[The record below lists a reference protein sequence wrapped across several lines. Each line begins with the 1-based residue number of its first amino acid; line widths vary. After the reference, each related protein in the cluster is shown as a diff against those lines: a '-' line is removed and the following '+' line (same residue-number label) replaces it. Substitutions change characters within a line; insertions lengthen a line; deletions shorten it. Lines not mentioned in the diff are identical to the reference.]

1 MSEPKIAQRFPCV
14 KDMEPGEYWWCACGN
29 SQNQPFCDGSHA
41 RLNTGILPIR
51 VELKEKK
58 KVAWCGCK
66 HSDRKPYCDGSHA
79 RLPQDAGGA
88 PNSSGKS

>member
-41 RLNTGILPIR
+41 RLNTGIRMILGFSS
-51 VELKEKK
+51 LK
-58 KVAWCGCK
+58 
-66 HSDRKPYCDGSHA
+66 
-79 RLPQDAGGA
+79 PQRTSPSASLIVRPDWSGPSAA
-88 PNSSGKS
+88 PTGRRIS